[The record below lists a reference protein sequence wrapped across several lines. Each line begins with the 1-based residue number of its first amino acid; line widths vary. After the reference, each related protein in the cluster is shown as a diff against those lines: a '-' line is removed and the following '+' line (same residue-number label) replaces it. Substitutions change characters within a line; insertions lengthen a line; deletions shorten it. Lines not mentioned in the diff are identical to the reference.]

1 MANKNNSKHYQD
13 FRVNKQKS
21 NEPRNLWKK
30 IWKWIKVVIIVVFV
44 TVGLVGCVQS
54 FSVKSS
60 TKVGSGQEIYT
71 TKANVSPNI
80 VTLRYNE
87 ATNSFTLPNKVDD
100 QITVN
105 TYLALKD
112 KESITKLREQDHA
125 TGGEYG
131 VYGGN
136 SFALQLQSKKPG
148 ATNLKDEKSWNNVVA
163 TAEGVSD
170 KTGFVYERN
179 GHYAYLNLGTD
190 SGTGRSQSYNPVS
203 QFAEIILPIQT
214 PTFGTKEIKE
224 DKDKTTTVNDYTK
237 LEGLELAYVPATLP
251 GGSAVQ
257 TILLRDLLQILLE
270 ETLLVWNKTNY
281 LSAKFDIGTKEKP
294 EVVQKTFNEILN
306 VSKTATATELISALN
321 NYFDKYAEKAKNKE
335 TLTLLEG
342 SELNIMARWVSDTLN
357 SYARILSFAPN
368 GYKENEKQV
377 LSVSNVNSL
386 GNYSDKTWTNN
397 LYNSG
402 ALIVHKPIATY
413 KEYWQQGPFYGMFVH
428 PVNHFMHA
436 IINSLGTTGWSVILA
451 LVLTV
456 IIVRLITFAISFK
469 SLFSQSKMEEFNQKK
484 AKIEAKYAAY
494 KGDKQMQQRKQM
506 EISELYKREKIS
518 PWSQIVTM
526 FITLPILI
534 VVFRI
539 ISTSPEIKQASWYG
553 IQFSATSINRIFKS
567 KDYIYIPI
575 VLISIGIQALAQYM
589 PKLLNMK
596 RKKSLRGDA
605 YQREALK
612 KDNRRN
618 NILSLIFIGIGVF
631 FSAGLQIYWVIGGI
645 WTIFQHIFVF
655 YFQRT
660 KFFKKK
666 IEPRL

>member
-13 FRVNKQKS
+13 FRVNKQKN
-21 NEPRNLWKK
+21 NEPKNLWKK
-30 IWKWIKVVIIVVFV
+30 IWKWFKVVIIVVFV

-60 TKVGSGQEIYT
+60 TKIGSGQEIYT

-80 VTLRYNE
+80 VTFRYNE
-87 ATNSFTLPNKVDD
+87 ATNSFTLPNKVDE

-112 KESITKLREQDHA
+112 KEAITKLKNQDQE

-131 VYGGN
+131 IYGGN
-136 SFALQLQSKKPG
+136 SFALQLQSLKPG
-148 ATNLKDEKSWNNVVA
+148 ATDLKNEDNWNNVVS
-163 TAEGVSD
+163 TPEGVSD
-170 KTGFVYERN
+170 KTGFVYERE
-179 GHYAYLNLGTD
+179 GRYAYLNLGTD
-190 SGTGRSQSYNPVS
+190 SGVGKTQTYNAVS
-203 QFAEIILPIQT
+203 QFTDLILPLKT
-214 PTFGTKEIKE
+214 PIFGTKEIKE
-224 DKDKTTTVNDYTK
+224 DNDKTTTISDYTK
-237 LEGLELAYVPATLP
+237 LENVDLAYVPATLP
-251 GGSAVQ
+251 GGSAVH

-270 ETLLVWNKTNY
+270 ETLLVWNRTDH
-281 LSAKFDIGTKEKP
+281 LSAKFDIGTTEKP
-294 EVVQKTFNEILN
+294 EVVQKTFNQILG
-306 VSKTATATELISALN
+306 VSKTATGPELISALN
-321 NYFDKYAEKAKNKE
+321 TYFAKYVEKAKNKE

-342 SELNIMARWVSDTLN
+342 SELNIMSAWVSNVFSLYT
-357 SYARILSFAPN
+357 SILSFNSN
-368 GYKENEKQV
+368 GYRENGRQV
-377 LSVSNVNSL
+377 LSVSNVNSY
-386 GNYSDKTWTNN
+386 GNYSDKAWTNN

-402 ALIVHKPIATY
+402 ALISHKPITTY

-436 IINSLGTTGWSVILA
+436 IIDSLGTTGWSIILA

-456 IIVRLITFAISFK
+456 IIVRLITFAISYK

-518 PWSQIVTM
+518 PWGQIITM

-567 KDYIYIPI
+567 KEYIYIPI
-575 VLISIGIQALAQYM
+575 VLVSIGIQALAQYT

-605 YQREALK
+605 YQRAALK
-612 KDNRRN
+612 KESRRN
-618 NILSLIFIGIGVF
+618 NIISLIFIGIGVF

-660 KFFKKK
+660 KFFKNK